1 MPLTDAAIRN
11 ARPRERTFRLYDTG
25 ALYLE
30 VTPAGSKLWRLK
42 YRFAGREKRLALG
55 RYPEVG
61 LAEARLLRDEA
72 RRLLAQGEDP
82 AERRREEK
90 LRRRELARDTF
101 QAVAEEWLAR
111 RSPGWS
117 ASYARGVVQRL
128 RRYVFPYL
136 GRRPVAEIEP
146 PEVLEVLRRAERECS
161 PYTARKVLL
170 HIGQVMRYGVA
181 TGRAER
187 DPTPDL
193 KGALAPVEQR
203 HMPAPEDPREVAALL
218 RMIDGYRGTPVVRAA
233 LRLLPLL
240 FVRPGELRHM
250 RWEQVDLEAAEWR
263 FTASKTGRAH
273 LVPLARQA
281 VAILEDLRP
290 LTGHLPGGWVFPS
303 ARSALRPLSAEAFN
317 AAYRRMGIDTRSEIT
332 AHGWRAVA
340 RTLLAERL
348 GYDGDVVE
356 HQLGHEV
363 PDRLGRAYN
372 RTRFLAQRREM
383 MQRWA
388 DYLDTL
394 REGGNVVVLPV
405 AGRPR

>member
-1 MPLTDAAIRN
+1 MPLTDAVIR
-11 ARPRERTFRLYDTG
+11 ATKPRERTFRVYDTG
-25 ALYLE
+25 GLYLE
-30 VTPAGSKLWRLK
+30 ITPAGSRLWRLK
-42 YRFAGREKRLALG
+42 YRFAGKEKRLALG

-61 LAEARLLRDEA
+61 LADARVLRDEA
-72 RRLLAQGEDP
+72 RRVLAQGEDP

-90 LRRRELARDTF
+90 LRRQELARHTF
-101 QAVAEEWLAR
+101 EAVAEEWFAR
-111 RSPGWS
+111 CSPGW
-117 ASYARGVVQRL
+117 APSYARGVIQRL
-128 RRYVFPYL
+128 RAYAFPYL

-146 PEVLEVLRRAERECS
+146 PEVLAVVRRAERECS

-170 HIGQVMRYGVA
+170 HIGQVMRYAVS

-203 HMPAPEDPREVAALL
+203 HMPAPEDPREVGALL
-218 RMIDGYRGTPVVRAA
+218 RVIDGYQGTPVVRAA

-263 FTASKTGRAH
+263 FTASKTGHAH

-281 VAILEDLRP
+281 VAILEELRP
-290 LTGHLPGGWVFPS
+290 HTAHLPGGWVFPG
-303 ARSALRPLSAEAFN
+303 ARSALRPLSAEAIN
-317 AAYRRMGIDTRSEIT
+317 AAYRRMGIDTRNEIT

-348 GYDGDVVE
+348 GYEPDVVE

-372 RTRFLAQRREM
+372 RTRFLEQRREM

-388 DYLDTL
+388 DYLDML
-394 REGGNVVVLPV
+394 REGDKVVVLPV
-405 AGRPR
+405 TGRNR